1 MNIGLFGG
9 TFDPVHRGHLALARV
24 ALDQYKL
31 NRIYFVPANV
41 PPHKQ
46 RQPLSPFVHRFA
58 MLALA
63 TAQEKAFVPSL
74 LEAPDEDSTPVRP
87 TKKSLEKPNYTI
99 DTIRRLKQSFKGSD
113 KLFFLIG
120 MDAFCDI
127 AKWHQAEA
135 LFRECE
141 FIVANRPGYSLADVA
156 NALPESLRPRPE
168 VTKPFQKHAATGDLV
183 LKGATI
189 HLLDDLHQPASATAI
204 RQAAAAGNPLGRFVD
219 APVAEYIKKVR
230 LYKSSLAAGR

>member
-1 MNIGLFGG
+1 
-9 TFDPVHRGHLALARV
+9 
-24 ALDQYKL
+24 
-31 NRIYFVPANV
+31 
-41 PPHKQ
+41 
-46 RQPLSPFVHRFA
+46 

-63 TAQEKAFVPSL
+63 TAQDKAFVPSL
-74 LEAPDEDSTPVRP
+74 LESPEVGRALGRKALP
-87 TKKSLEKPNYTI
+87 EKPNYTI
-99 DTIRRLKQSFKGSD
+99 DTIRRLKQSFKSSD

-141 FIVANRPGYSLADVA
+141 FVVANRPGSSLADVA

-189 HLLDDLHQPASATAI
+189 HLLGDLHQPASATAI
-204 RQAAAAGNPLGRFVD
+204 RQAAAAGQPLGRFVD
-219 APVAEYIKKVR
+219 ASVADYIKKMG
-230 LYKSSLAAGR
+230 LYK